1 MKNLGK
7 HILQMPHMVLIKA
20 EDLNK
25 NGLNTIFQN
34 KFWVIRFFMCWNAY
48 HSYLVF
54 ICPQNFS
61 LQRFELENFDS
72 SQLAFSYQKW
82 SICLIIFDCD
92 LVVSPYF
99 LVNFQNYIVTLFLFF
114 LPCLPKFI
122 NLGKCRSNF

>member
-1 MKNLGK
+1 
-7 HILQMPHMVLIKA
+7 MPHMVLIKA

-61 LQRFELENFDS
+61 LQRFEQENFDS
-72 SQLAFSYQKW
+72 SQLVFSCQKW
-82 SICLIIFDCD
+82 SIWLIIFDCD
-92 LVVSPYF
+92 LVVFPYF
-99 LVNFQNYIVTLFLFF
+99 LVNFQNYMEWLFLFF
-114 LPCLPKFI
+114 FYHVCLNLPIWVNAGQTFKKVSLYITK
-122 NLGKCRSNF
+122 